1 MKEVE
6 KEKEKERG
14 DVDFCIT
21 SPILTSTWYF
31 AARVHDGRVF
41 FPLFQSN
48 SIVNQVF
55 RYLLFP
61 GQIEHLLS

>member
-6 KEKEKERG
+6 KEKEKEKG
-14 DVDFCIT
+14 DVEFCIT
-21 SPILTSTWYF
+21 FPILTSTWYF
-31 AARVHDGRVF
+31 PARVHDRRF

-48 SIVNQVF
+48 SIVSQVF

-61 GQIEHLLS
+61 GQIEHLFS